1 MTRAIAATLLGLAFA
16 SQAASPAAAEDVA
29 FEAAGI
35 PVEGYFAK
43 AAEPRGLVVIVHDW
57 DGLGD
62 YERQRADML
71 AAAGYD
77 AFALDVYGA
86 GERPAD
92 TEARLAAMKA
102 AFSDPA
108 RLGALVQG
116 GLAKG
121 QELSGTQASV
131 LIGYCFGGAVTLA
144 TARAGAP
151 EGVVGF
157 ATFHAGLP
165 AGDAPWPADT
175 PPLLIMH
182 GGADKN
188 PTLAAMAD
196 YLAPLEAAGVPYEL
210 EVYSGAPHAFTVF
223 GSDNYREVAD
233 GRSWTEL
240 QRFLAERFAG
250 RSG

>member
-1 MTRAIAATLLGLAFA
+1 MIRATAAMLFGLALA
-16 SQAASPAAAEDVA
+16 SPLASPAAAQDIAYEVD
-29 FEAAGI
+29 GM

-77 AFALDVYGA
+77 AFAIDVYGA
-86 GERPAD
+86 GVRPAD
-92 TEARLAAMKA
+92 TDGRMAAMKA

-116 GLAKG
+116 GIAKG
-121 QELSGTQASV
+121 QELSTTEASV

-144 TARAGAP
+144 AARAGAP

-157 ATFHAGLP
+157 ATFHATLP

-196 YLAPLEAAGVPYEL
+196 YIAPIETAGVPYEL
-210 EVYSGAPHAFTVF
+210 QVYSGAPHAFTVF
-223 GSDNYREVAD
+223 GSENYREVAD

-240 QRFLAERFAG
+240 QRFLADRFAG
-250 RSG
+250 ENG